1 MSLDAT
7 KYKLSTLQ
15 DTFKNTEIR
24 EETVSVTGAS
34 LSGDAAILTYDFEV
48 NQQHTI
54 TQIIGRLSYDSTVWH
69 ILPMQRFGIYSP
81 SASTN
86 LQVFSSYTDNLLTIT
101 LVILPIG
108 AAPWSYPSFTL
119 DLKIKVFIMPSSVV
133 QSS

>member
-24 EETVSVTGAS
+24 EETISVTGAS
-34 LSGDAAILTYDFEV
+34 LSGDAAILTYDFGV
-48 NQQHTI
+48 DQADTI
-54 TQIIGRLSYDSTVWH
+54 TQIVGRLSYDSAKWH
-69 ILPMQRFGIYSP
+69 ILPMQRFATYSP

-86 LQVFSSYTDNLLTIT
+86 LQVFSSYSTNNLTIT
-101 LVILPIG
+101 LVILPVG